1 MNKSTCAILLSSDA
15 LREAQAI
22 VLLPAA
28 VLSMKLLMSVSP
40 GGPKQQNSRGTKHIM
55 FPLSLTEPELCVF
68 GALMGRLSLWLIM
81 YYDILVTWY
90 LGCRVCAP
98 CIIMP
103 CSRLLYSGPPTLVP
117 GWGIDPGCQN
127 VGV

>member
-1 MNKSTCAILLSSDA
+1 MNKSTCALLLSSDP

-28 VLSMKLLMSVSP
+28 VLPMKLLMSVSP
-40 GGPKQQNSRGTKHIM
+40 GGSKQQNCRGTKHIM

-68 GALMGRLSLWLIM
+68 GALMGRLPLWLIM

-90 LGCRVCAP
+90 LSCRVCAP

-103 CSRLLYSGPPTLVP
+103 CSRLLYSGPQLLFQAGESLQAVRM
-117 GWGIDPGCQN
+117 
-127 VGV
+127 